1 MTISEDFRE
10 LMEHY
15 NLPERLR
22 AGDFVLF
29 DYEKEILK
37 KYIDDFYEMIER
49 DGSVSLEDFTYFM
62 DFLQVFMDTEG
73 DAGEILSYA
82 CIKSNK
88 LRSGMERIRRIAHY
102 ESILDKAEAAMREGR
117 SRKDPELDRWIEELK
132 YYYEG
137 TDWKADFAADERG
150 ELPADLK
157 RGVLSED
164 GIYNVL
170 EWYGELEERWFRSK
184 INFDKMLI
192 FALAFSI

>member
-88 LRSGMERIRRIAHY
+88 LRSGMERIKRIEHY
-102 ESILDKAEAAMREGR
+102 EAVLDRAEAAMREGR

-170 EWYGELEERWFRSK
+170 EWYGELEEQ
-184 INFDKMLI
+184 
-192 FALAFSI
+192 